1 MNCRLFL
8 LSNCKELSVRKR
20 VLLVIEKEAG
30 MPVLAIITLVLVSP
44 FMAISLLPT
53 LRNHD
58 EDDEE
63 ETIVRWRK

>member
-1 MNCRLFL
+1 
-8 LSNCKELSVRKR
+8 
-20 VLLVIEKEAG
+20 

-53 LRNHD
+53 LRNRN